1 MRELTFREALNE
13 ALRDEMRRDS
23 TVFLL
28 GEDIGVHGGTYKVTQ
43 GLFEEFGHNRVMDMP
58 ISESAIVGAAV
69 GAAVMGMR
77 PVAEIMFADFL
88 TISMDQIVNNAAKLC
103 YIHDGEIGVPMVV
116 RASCGAGTRMGV
128 HHGQSFEAWFAHVPG
143 LKVVMPSMPADAK
156 GLLKSAIRD
165 SNPVLCF
172 EHKLLYGTKGPVP
185 EGDYLVPLGK
195 ADIKREGTDVT
206 VVATGIMVN
215 RALAAAKRLQ
225 EEGISVEVVDPRTLQ
240 PLDAETIVSSACKT
254 GRVVITQEAPGA
266 FSVASEIA
274 AVVGRE
280 AFGYLDMP
288 IEMVCG
294 PFVPV
299 PFSPVL
305 EDFILP
311 KEAQIVS
318 AIKRVLNK
326 EPAAQPAA

>member
-13 ALRDEMRRDS
+13 ALRDEMRQDR
-23 TVFLL
+23 TVFML
-28 GEDIGVHGGTYKVTQ
+28 GEDIGHHGGTYKVTE
-43 GLFEEFGHNRVMDMP
+43 GLLTEFGPRRVLDMP

-103 YIHDGEIGVPMVV
+103 YIHDGEISVPMVV
-116 RASCGAGTRMGV
+116 RAACGAGTRMGV

-143 LKVVMPSMPADAK
+143 LKVVVPSTPADAK
-156 GLLKSAIRD
+156 GLMKSAIRD
-165 SNPVLCF
+165 SNPAIFF

-185 EGDYLVPLGK
+185 DGDYVVPLGK
-195 ADIKREGTDVT
+195 ADVKREGTDVT

-225 EEGISVEVVDPRTLQ
+225 EEGISIEVIDPRTVQ
-240 PLDAETIVSSACKT
+240 PLDTEAIVASACKT
-254 GRVVITQEAPGA
+254 GRVVITQETPGP

-274 AVVGRE
+274 AVIGRE

-305 EDFILP
+305 EDFIIP
-311 KEAQIVS
+311 KEPQIIS
-318 AIKRVLNK
+318 AVKRVLNR
-326 EPAAQPAA
+326 EVSA

>member
-1 MRELTFREALNE
+1 MMRELTFREALRE
-13 ALRDEMRRDS
+13 ALRDEMRQDS

-28 GEDIGVHGGTYKVTQ
+28 GEDIGRHGGAHKVTE
-43 GLFEEFGHNRVMDMP
+43 GLLDEFGATRVLDMP

-69 GAAVMGMR
+69 GAAIMGMR

-88 TISMDQIVNNAAKLC
+88 TIAMDQIVNNAAKMC
-103 YIHDGEIGVPMVV
+103 YIHDGEISVPMVV
-116 RASCGAGTRMGV
+116 RGNCGAGTRMGV

-143 LKVVMPSMPADAK
+143 LKVVMPSTPADAK
-156 GLLKSAIRD
+156 GLMRSAIRD
-165 SNPVLCF
+165 CNPVMF
-172 EHKLLYGTKGPVP
+172 HEHKLLYGTNGPVP

-195 ADIKREGTDVT
+195 ADVKREGTDVT
-206 VVATGIMVN
+206 VVATGVMVN
-215 RALAAAKRLQ
+215 RALAAAKRLD
-225 EEGISVEVVDPRTLQ
+225 EERISVEVVDPRTLQ
-240 PLDAETIVSSACKT
+240 PLDTETLAASACKT
-254 GRVVITQEAPGA
+254 GRVVIAQEAPGP

-274 AVVGRE
+274 AVISRE

-288 IEMVCG
+288 IEMVCA

-305 EDFILP
+305 EDFVVP

-318 AIKRVLNK
+318 AVKRVLK
-326 EPAAQPAA
+326 REA